1 MMFMKNVIGSVL
13 GGIFLAAMLPA
24 ASPAASLDPK
34 DEKAVMATLEAMAQ
48 ATIKKDVATLDKIY
62 SPDLTYSHSSAM
74 VQTKAEVLKA
84 ISTPSVTES
93 MTFHDST
100 VRVYGNVALVRG
112 GNELRNG
119 TPGAM
124 HDNHLNILW
133 VLVKGPGPHG
143 WQIVARQTTRLP
155 EK

>member
-1 MMFMKNVIGSVL
+1 MKHWAVAVL
-13 GGIFLAAMLPA
+13 CGMLSSAVALPA
-24 ASPAASLDPK
+24 TNADPR
-34 DEKAVMATLEAMAQ
+34 DEKAVMATLEDMAQ
-48 ATIKKDVATLDKIY
+48 ATVKKDVATLDKIY
-62 SPDLTYSHSSAM
+62 HPDLTYSHSSAM
-74 VQTKAEVLKA
+74 LQSKAEVLKA
-84 ISTPSVTES
+84 AAGPAVTES

-100 VRVYGNVALVRG
+100 IRIYGNVALVRG
-112 GNELRNG
+112 LNELRNG

>member
-1 MMFMKNVIGSVL
+1 MKHWAVAVL
-13 GGIFLAAMLPA
+13 CGMLSSAVALPA
-24 ASPAASLDPK
+24 TNADPR
-34 DEKAVMATLEAMAQ
+34 DEKAVMATLEDMAQ
-48 ATIKKDVATLDKIY
+48 ATVKKDVATLDKIY
-62 SPDLTYSHSSAM
+62 HSDLTYSHSSAM
-74 VQTKAEVLKA
+74 LQSKAEVLKA
-84 ISTPSVTES
+84 AAGPAVTES

-100 VRVYGNVALVRG
+100 IRIYGNVALVRG
-112 GNELRNG
+112 LNELRNG

>member
-1 MMFMKNVIGSVL
+1 MKHWVVAVL
-13 GGIFLAAMLPA
+13 CGMLSSAVALPA
-24 ASPAASLDPK
+24 TNADPR
-34 DEKAVMATLEAMAQ
+34 DEKAVMATLEDMAQ
-48 ATIKKDVATLDKIY
+48 ATVKKDVATLDKIY
-62 SPDLTYSHSSAM
+62 HPDLTYSHSSAM
-74 VQTKAEVLKA
+74 LQSKAEVLKA
-84 ISTPSVTES
+84 AAGPAVTES

-100 VRVYGNVALVRG
+100 IRIYGNVALVRG
-112 GNELRNG
+112 LNELRNG

>member
-1 MMFMKNVIGSVL
+1 M
-13 GGIFLAAMLPA
+13 LASAVALPA
-24 ASPAASLDPK
+24 TNNDAR
-34 DEKAVMATLEAMAQ
+34 DEKAVMATLEDMAQ
-48 ATIKKDVATLDKIY
+48 ATIKRDVATLDKIY
-62 SPDLTYSHSSAM
+62 HPDLTYSHSSAM
-74 VQTKAEVLKA
+74 LQSKAEVLKA
-84 ISTPSVTES
+84 AAGPAVTES

-100 VRVYGNVALVRG
+100 IRVYGNVALVRG

-133 VLVKGPGPHG
+133 VLLKGPGPHG

>member
-1 MMFMKNVIGSVL
+1 MKNWMVAVL
-13 GGIFLAAMLPA
+13 CGMLSSAIALPA
-24 ASPAASLDPK
+24 ANSDSR
-34 DEKAVMATLEAMAQ
+34 DEKAVMATLEDMAQ
-48 ATIKKDVATLDKIY
+48 ATIKRDVATLDKIY
-62 SPDLTYSHSSAM
+62 HPDLTYSHSSAM
-74 VQTKAEVLKA
+74 LQSKAEVLKA
-84 ISTPSVTES
+84 AAGPAVTES

-100 VRVYGNVALVRG
+100 IRVYGNVALVRG

-133 VLVKGPGPHG
+133 VLLKGPGPHG

>member
-1 MMFMKNVIGSVL
+1 MKNLVVAVLFGMLSSSV
-13 GGIFLAAMLPA
+13 ALPA
-24 ASPAASLDPK
+24 TNNDTR
-34 DEKAVMATLEAMAQ
+34 DEKAVMATLEDMAQ

-62 SPDLTYSHSSAM
+62 HPDLTYSHSSAM
-74 VQTKAEVLKA
+74 LQSKSEVLKA
-84 ISTPSVTES
+84 AAGPAVTES
-93 MTFHDST
+93 MTFHDNT
-100 VRVYGNVALVRG
+100 IRIYGNVALVRG
-112 GNELRNG
+112 VNELRNG

-133 VLVKGPGPHG
+133 VLLKGSGPHG

>member
-1 MMFMKNVIGSVL
+1 MILMKKRIAAVL
-13 GGIFLAAMLPA
+13 GGLLFAAAAVPA
-24 ASPAASLDPK
+24 ATIDPK

-48 ATIKKDVATLDKIY
+48 ATMKKDIATLDKIY
-62 SPDLTYSHSSAM
+62 HPDLTYSHSSAM
-74 VQTKAEVLKA
+74 LQNKAEVLKA
-84 ISTPSVTES
+84 AAGPQITES

-100 VRVYGNVALVRG
+100 IRVYGNVALVRG